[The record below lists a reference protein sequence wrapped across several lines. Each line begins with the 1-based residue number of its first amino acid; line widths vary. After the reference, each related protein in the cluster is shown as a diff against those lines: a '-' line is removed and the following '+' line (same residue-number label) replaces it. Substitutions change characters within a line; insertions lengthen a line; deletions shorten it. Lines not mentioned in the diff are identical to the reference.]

1 MWARSA
7 IGQLVRKTTTCY
19 FRGEPE
25 HGNAMAE
32 LIIISWRDIP
42 AQVIARRN
50 RTAEKRELPERFIHA
65 IDRCAMNVGA
75 RDSEAYLAEWR
86 RSKPVPCDDDLAVAV
101 EAACAKLE
109 ATYDEPRLRA
119 LVDAGGRHPDQ
130 PE

>member
-1 MWARSA
+1 
-7 IGQLVRKTTTCY
+7 
-19 FRGEPE
+19 
-25 HGNAMAE
+25 MAE

-86 RSKPVPCDDDLAVAV
+86 RSKPMPCGDDLAAAV
-101 EAACAKLE
+101 DAACAKLME
-109 ATYDEPRLRA
+109 TYDEPRLRA

-130 PE
+130 RQ